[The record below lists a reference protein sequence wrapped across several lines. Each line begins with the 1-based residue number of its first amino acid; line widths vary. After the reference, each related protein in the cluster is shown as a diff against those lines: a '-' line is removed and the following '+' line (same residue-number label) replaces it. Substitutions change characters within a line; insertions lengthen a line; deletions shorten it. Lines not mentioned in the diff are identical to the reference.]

1 MVNPVLSLASA
12 VFLVGATLSPAA
24 ASPAPTAMRDDGY
37 TLAPFSFAKFCLD
50 YPRECPASGGAARVA
65 LTPARMAQLDEVNRV
80 VNGAIIPTPETS
92 KLRYWHLNVAAGDC
106 NSFAIQKR
114 HDLLQRGWPA
124 GALALTVAR
133 TASGEGHLVVTVRTD
148 QGDLVLDNLRSRI
161 LSWRQTGYHFIMRQ
175 SAANPQFWVELHG
188 GQVGEAFAARG
199 LDGRQE
205 IAEAAAPIGAGEA
218 PKAAPASGESKR
230 LDLASR
236 ATRAEP
242 AVDDRLA
249 ENEAAPAAVAIP
261 APEPGAA
268 TDAPAPRRIGRGGG
282 FVADFAFW
290 MRLGLAA
297 ADLAPAEI
305 HGWASALV
313 QRVDRVRTAEA
324 ARAETPVAAL
334 ATPIEPDAAGCM

>member
-12 VFLVGATLSPAA
+12 LFFVGATLCPAA

-65 LTPARMAQLDEVNRV
+65 LTAARMAELDAVNRA
-80 VNGAIIPTPETS
+80 VNGAIIPTPDTS

-161 LSWRQTGYHFIMRQ
+161 VSWRQTGYRFIMRQ

-188 GQVGEAFAARG
+188 GQAGEAFAARR

-205 IAEAAAPIGAGEA
+205 IAEAAGPSGAGDA
-218 PKAAPASGESKR
+218 PKAAPGSGAGAP
-230 LDLASR
+230 LDLALL
-236 ATRAEP
+236 AQLAPTP
-242 AVDDRLA
+242 AVDDRVQA
-249 ENEAAPAAVAIP
+249 ARPAAAPPPILATA
-261 APEPGAA
+261 PGAA
-268 TDAPAPRRIGRGGG
+268 LDAPAPRRIGRGG

-290 MRLGLAA
+290 MRRGLAA

-305 HGWASALV
+305 GGLMSALA
-313 QRVDRVRTAEA
+313 QRVETVTTAEA

-334 ATPIEPDAAGCM
+334 ATPSEPDAAGLL